1 METNILKAIKN
12 IIDNPVID
20 LVSFYRSTNR
30 MNGMGESLE
39 LYIKDILCGTLG
51 VQDMAE
57 KNRIFSNHFSYIGND
72 TNPPDIIIKGG
83 DAIEVKKIETMNTDI
98 ALNSSYP
105 KDKLYANSPM
115 ITGNCRQCE
124 NWVEKDLLY
133 IIGLV
138 KETKLKSL
146 WFVYGDCYAANK
158 ETYERIK
165 TKISSGL
172 RELPD
177 IELAETNEVGRLN
190 RVDPLGITY
199 LRIRG
204 MWGINNPN
212 KVFNYVTSQT
222 QGDFTINALLLRDKY
237 DSFPQEDRLVLE
249 NSSNENFSIS
259 DVQIKSPNNP
269 AVLLDAK
276 LISFT
281 K

>member
-12 IIDNPVID
+12 IIDNPVAD
-20 LVSFYRSTNR
+20 LVSFYGSTNR

-39 LYIKDILCGTLG
+39 LYIKDIFCGSLG

-57 KNRIFSNHFSYIGND
+57 KNRIFSTHFSYIGND
-72 TNPPDIIIKGG
+72 TNPPDIMIKGG
-83 DAIEVKKIETMNTDI
+83 DAIEVKKIETLNTDI

-105 KDKLYANSPM
+105 KDKLYADSPM
-115 ITGNCRQCE
+115 ITTACRECE
-124 NWVEKDLLY
+124 NWAQKDLLY
-133 IIGLV
+133 IVGLV

-165 TKISSGL
+165 TKISVGL

-177 IELAETNEVGRLN
+177 IELAETNEIGRLN

-212 KVFNYVTSQT
+212 KVFSYITPQT
-222 QGDFTINALLLRDKY
+222 QGDFIINVLLLRSKY
-237 DSFPQEDRLVLE
+237 DSFPQADRTALE
-249 NSSNENFSIS
+249 NFPNENFSIS

-276 LISFT
+276 LISFI

>member
-12 IIDNPVID
+12 IINNPVPD
-20 LVSFYRSTNR
+20 LVAFYRSTNR

-39 LYIKDILCGTLG
+39 LYIKDIFCGSLG
-51 VQDMAE
+51 VQDMVE
-57 KNRIFSNHFSYIGND
+57 KNRIFSNNFSYIGND
-72 TNPPDIIIKGG
+72 TNPPDIMIKGG

-105 KDKLYANSPM
+105 KDKLYVDSPM
-115 ITGNCRQCE
+115 ITTTCRKCE
-124 NWVEKDLLY
+124 NWAEKDLLY

-158 ETYERIK
+158 ETYERVK
-165 TKISSGL
+165 TKISVGL
-172 RELPD
+172 RELPN
-177 IELAETNEVGRLN
+177 IELAETNEIGRLN

-212 KVFNYVTSQT
+212 KVFSYITPQT
-222 QGDFTINALLLRDKY
+222 QGDFTINALLLKSKY
-237 DSFPQEDRLVLE
+237 DSFPQEDRAALE
-249 NSSNENFSIS
+249 NFPNENFYIS

-269 AVLLDAK
+269 AILLDAK
-276 LISFT
+276 LISFI